1 MSGLKPISNEYLH
14 DIHSFKPGDRLHRL
28 VARLCDTWIDD
39 LSDSRILEIERLV
52 DGYRLTHAS
61 GGRFEFEI

>member
-1 MSGLKPISNEYLH
+1 MRGLKPISTEYLNDVH
-14 DIHSFKPGDRLHRL
+14 RFKPGDRLHRL

-39 LSDSRILEIERLV
+39 LSDSRILEIECLI

-61 GGRFEFEI
+61 GVRFE